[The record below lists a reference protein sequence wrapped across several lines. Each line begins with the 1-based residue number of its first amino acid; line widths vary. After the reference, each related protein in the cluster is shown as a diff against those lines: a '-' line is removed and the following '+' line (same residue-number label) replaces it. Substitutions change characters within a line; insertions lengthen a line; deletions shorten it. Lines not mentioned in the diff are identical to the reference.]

1 MHYSVG
7 QLSPGG
13 RSYGSYFA
21 PSIPYLNILKQWRP
35 DNFTDPQTLST
46 LDLKAPVS
54 QPYRFIV
61 HTATMADLVWR
72 NGVFSSDV
80 DCEIAGR
87 DAMCASL
94 ISHLKPF
101 TFREVGVILQV
112 PHQNILCAFHRDI
125 NSNLQAGLPGTKV
138 AGPAEARAK
147 YQAYLNKVPPSK
159 RTGMLKENVLKHAS
173 FLQTPEDVLN
183 NTFQRHNE
191 IIVVTRPGVNVHP
204 GMPATSSIKV
214 TGYFMID
221 NDASSG
227 SDQVQSPRQPRT
239 REEKDYFFRAYVVP
253 LAIHHGVP
261 ALRIAGA
268 ASRIFD

>member
-1 MHYSVG
+1 
-7 QLSPGG
+7 
-13 RSYGSYFA
+13 
-21 PSIPYLNILKQWRP
+21 
-35 DNFTDPQTLST
+35 
-46 LDLKAPVS
+46 
-54 QPYRFIV
+54 
-61 HTATMADLVWR
+61 
-72 NGVFSSDV
+72 
-80 DCEIAGR
+80 
-87 DAMCASL
+87 
-94 ISHLKPF
+94 
-101 TFREVGVILQV
+101 VILQV

-239 REEKDYFFRAYVVP
+239 REEKDYFFERMSCRSPYITVCPHCASPGRQAEFSTNAAPGKDRA
-253 LAIHHGVP
+253 
-261 ALRIAGA
+261 
-268 ASRIFD
+268 